1 MKKVTTLALALLIG
15 ANFATAAD
23 PVARNHQGASA
34 QNHHQHAK
42 RDGLPRGFEP
52 LNLSEEQKAKIR
64 AIAQSDREARPA
76 TDKSARREAAKQKM
90 QNRREQERRLLDARH
105 FDEQAAQKLIAERQQ
120 ERLAVQQ
127 QQAERELRMLK
138 KRHAI
143 FQVLTP
149 EQQRQYRQ
157 MQNEKAGK
165 RSRP

>member
-1 MKKVTTLALALLIG
+1 MKKITTLALALLIG

-23 PVARNHQGASA
+23 PAAREHQGVYTKKHHKHA
-34 QNHHQHAK
+34 Q
-42 RDGLPRGFEP
+42 RDGLPRGFEQ

-64 AIAQSDREARPA
+64 AIAQSDRAARPA
-76 TDKSARREAAKQKM
+76 ADKSARREAVKQKM
-90 QNRREQERRLLDARH
+90 QHRREQERRLLDARH
-105 FDEQAAQKLIAERQQ
+105 FDEQAAQKLINERQQ
-120 ERLAVQQ
+120 ERLAMQQ
-127 QQAERELRMLK
+127 QHAERELQMLK